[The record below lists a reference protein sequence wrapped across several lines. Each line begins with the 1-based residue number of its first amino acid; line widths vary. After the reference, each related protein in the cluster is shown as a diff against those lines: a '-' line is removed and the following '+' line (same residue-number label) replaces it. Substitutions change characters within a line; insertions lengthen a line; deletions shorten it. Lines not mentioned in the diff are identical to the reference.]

1 MKTKIFLWAGIMML
15 GTIMFNACRK
25 NPGQLCNGGE
35 TIVTTT
41 KVFAT
46 GLNNPRG
53 LKFGPDGYLY
63 VAEGGIGGS
72 NSSTTCTQVIP
83 PIGPYLGSTN
93 GSRISRV
100 NSHGNVSTWVDN
112 LPSCQGNTLDI
123 QGVGDIAFVGN
134 TLYGVLA
141 GAGCSHGVPSIPN
154 GVFKVNHDRTWKMIA
169 NLSEYQMAHPV
180 ANPLPA
186 DFEPDGVWYSMES
199 VNGNLYAIE
208 PNHGE
213 LVKITTNGVI
223 NRIVDISDKVG
234 HVVPTVQAF
243 HKGNFYVGN
252 LGLFPST
259 GSSVYKIT
267 PGGDVSVFATGFTMI
282 LGITF
287 DDLGGLYVLETTT
300 NNPFPTPGTGDVVRL
315 DPDGSRQVVVTG
327 LNLPT
332 GMTFGP
338 DHKLYISSWG
348 FGMPPNGSGQILQVS
363 FKCDRIKGEKNQ

>member
-1 MKTKIFLWAGIMML
+1 MKTKILLLASIMML
-15 GTIMFNACRK
+15 GTFMFISCRK
-25 NPGQLCNGGE
+25 NSGQLCNGDE
-35 TIVTTT
+35 AIVTTT

-53 LKFGPDGYLY
+53 LQFGPDGYLY
-63 VAEGGIGGS
+63 VAEAGIGGS
-72 NSSTTCTQVIP
+72 HSSTTCTQVPP
-83 PIGPYLGSTN
+83 PIGPYLGSTI
-93 GSRISRV
+93 GSRILRV
-100 NSHGNVSTWVDN
+100 DAHGNVSTWVDN
-112 LPSCQGNTLDI
+112 IPSSQGNTLDI
-123 QGVGDIAFVGN
+123 QGVADIAFVGN

-141 GAGCSHGVPSIPN
+141 GAGCSHGVPTIPN
-154 GVFKVNHDRTWKMIA
+154 GVIKVNHDRTWKMIA

-180 ANPLPA
+180 AHPLPA

-199 VNGNLYAIE
+199 INGNLYAIE

-213 LVKITTNGVI
+213 LVKITTSGAI
-223 NRIVDISDKVG
+223 TRIVDISDKEG
-234 HVVPTVQAF
+234 HIVPTVLTF

-267 PGGDVSVFATGFTMI
+267 HNGDISVFATGFTMI

-287 DDLGGLYVLETTT
+287 DDLGGLYVLENTT
-300 NNPFPTPGTGDVVRL
+300 NNPFPTPGTGDVVRI
-315 DPDGSRQVVVTG
+315 DPNGSRQVVVSG

-332 GMTFGP
+332 GMAFGP
-338 DHKLYISSWG
+338 DHKLYISNWG

-363 FKCDRIKGEKNQ
+363 FSCDRIEGDRNN